1 MNRQILF
8 LVGSDKTAGWM
19 TSLLQ
24 MKGYRAMGISNG
36 LDALRKV
43 QAEKPDLLIIDTF
56 LPGLDGFEVCHRLRL
71 AKETAKIPVI
81 MISSRPHSND
91 RQTARNVGASAYLA
105 KPFKTSEL
113 LNTVTSL
120 LADKKDLEQAE
131 VKVPRMEDELMKDT
145 LMERSR
151 KPRKRKMRPDYPS

>member
-24 MKGYRAMGISNG
+24 MKGYRALGISNG

-43 QAEKPDLLIIDTF
+43 QEEKPDLLIIDTF
-56 LPGLDGFEVCHRLRL
+56 LPGLDGFEICHRLRL
-71 AKETAKIPVI
+71 VPQTANIPVI
-81 MISSRPHSND
+81 IISSRPDSND
-91 RQTARNVGASAYLA
+91 RQTAQNVGANAYLA
-105 KPFKTSEL
+105 KPFKASEL
-113 LNTVTSL
+113 MNTITSL

-151 KPRKRKMRPDYPS
+151 KPRKKKLRPDYLL